1 MAPRGNLNPRTVV
14 APLAAFTM
22 ACLLFTYTRSSIR
35 TAREQANLAADM
47 LGVAQGGQALT
58 KPTPQQPTQ
67 NTTVK

>member
-35 TAREQANLAADM
+35 TAREQALICWASHRVDKLLPILHRSSLHVNKI
-47 LGVAQGGQALT
+47 T
-58 KPTPQQPTQ
+58 IK
-67 NTTVK
+67 

>member
-35 TAREQANLAADM
+35 TAREQA
-47 LGVAQGGQALT
+47 GGQALT